1 MTDTLKLALD
11 YIERYP
17 ERYLFPIKAGS
28 KFPPLIKNN
37 LEDASNDPAQL
48 TQWAKKHPGCNW
60 GLAHAKSNV
69 LVVDVDTKPGKE
81 GEATFDGLDLIY
93 GFPPTEEN
101 RSPSGGRHLVYE
113 GRHIFALG
121 KNGFGLDIDSPNYS
135 LVPGS
140 IVGGVAYTSV
150 KAIPAAPAPPWF
162 YDVLGKAKERL
173 ADAGEAA
180 IELDQPANVEWAVD
194 FLIEDAEPAIEGSGG
209 DLQTCKI
216 AMNLRDRGISEPL
229 AYELMAEHYNP
240 RCEPPWDADDLRK
253 KVGNGYSYA
262 NQSKAGG
269 KTAEADFAGEE
280 IDISIIPTQG
290 EPDVI
295 AEEAQA
301 RAKPKRPT
309 VKILPGLLH
318 DAMDATQA
326 ILIKQAERQTNRN
339 GGSTIADQIFQ
350 RSGHLVR
357 LNRNLHLKRKGGRLV
372 PVDTRVVDGVVV
384 DAQYQEAK
392 ALTIREISAPW
403 LTTRL
408 GRSIEYVGPSAGKPG
423 KKPNLK
429 PKDVPPNLVKQLIGD
444 ETQWQFPPLFAII
457 EAPTL
462 RADGSVLSEP
472 GYDPASGMFFHP
484 GSTTFPK
491 INPNPSSAEGR
502 AALRFIDDELLSS
515 FPFQDAEGYEGVSRS
530 VALAMLL
537 TAPVR
542 RVLPTAPAFA
552 ADSNEPESG
561 KSELLKVGVA
571 LMTGR
576 EIAGH
581 PFSENEEERRKA
593 IGTAF
598 SEGRPALLFDNV
610 TSVIEGPSLEMA
622 LTMPVFEDRK
632 LGSHEGL
639 SAPTNTLMLFSANH
653 LSVGGNGM
661 STRILASRIVPT
673 KPLAKRFADGD
684 FRHENLIGW
693 VIENRPRLIAAVL
706 TALRAFILHGPKDV
720 KPTSR
725 FPEWS
730 RLIGNALVW
739 YGYPDPVRGGD
750 AVRRDDPVKEAQRE
764 IVREWRAIFG
774 YEPVTAAM
782 IKGRVEMRELIA
794 PNLKERTRV
803 DEISSKQTTGYVG
816 RLVGVGLD
824 LPYMVQRIPETST
837 RRDVIRWRL
846 VPTGSPDDFGDDDPE
861 LETLLYGARETKLD
875 HASKISRRFVSNAE
889 R

>member
-1 MTDTLKLALD
+1 VTDTLKIALD
-11 YIERYP
+11 YVERHP
-17 ERYLFPIKAGS
+17 NRFLFPIKADS
-28 KFPPLIKNN
+28 KFPPLLKRN
-37 LEDASNDPAQL
+37 LDDASNDPAQL
-48 TQWAKKHPGCNW
+48 TAWAKKYVGCNW
-60 GLAHAKSNV
+60 GVAHRRSDI
-69 LVVDVDTKPGKE
+69 LVVDIDQKPGKE
-81 GEATFDGLDLIY
+81 GERTFDDLDLDF
-93 GFPPTEEN
+93 GFPETEEN

-113 GRHIFALG
+113 GPHIFALG
-121 KNGFGLDIDSPNYS
+121 KNGFGKDIDSPNYS
-135 LVPGS
+135 LIPGS
-140 IVGGVAYTSV
+140 VVARREYVSV
-150 KAIPAAPAPPWF
+150 KAIPAAPAPSWF

-173 ADAGEAA
+173 ADAGEDA
-180 IELDQPANVEWAVD
+180 IELDQSANVAWAVD
-194 FLIEDAEPAIEGSGG
+194 FLTEDAEPAIEGSGG
-209 DLQTCKI
+209 DFQTVKI
-216 AMNLRDRGISEPL
+216 AMNLRDRGISEVL
-229 AYELMAEHYNP
+229 AFELMAEHYNP

-253 KVGNGYSYA
+253 KVDNGFTYA
-262 NQSKAGG
+262 NQSQAGG
-269 KTAEADFAGEE
+269 KTAEADFAEE
-280 IDISIIPTQG
+280 VIDVSIIPTQG
-290 EPDVI
+290 DPEVI
-295 AEEAQA
+295 AEEAEQ

-309 VKILPGLLH
+309 VKVLPGLLH

-326 ILIKQAERQTNRN
+326 ILLKQADRQTNKN

-357 LNRNLHLKRKGGRLV
+357 LNRNLHLKRKGGQLV

-392 ALTIREISAPW
+392 ALTIREINAPW
-403 LTTRL
+403 LATRL
-408 GRSIEYVGPSAGKPG
+408 GRAIEYLGPSAGKPG
-423 KKPNLK
+423 KKPILK

-444 ETQWQFPPLFAII
+444 ETQWQFPQLFAII

-462 RADGSVLSEP
+462 RADGSIMSEP
-472 GYDPASGMFFHP
+472 GYDPQSGMFFDP
-484 GSTTFPK
+484 GSTAFPK
-491 INPNPSSAEGR
+491 INPNPSAAEGR
-502 AALRFIDDELLSS
+502 EAVRYIDDEVLSS

-542 RVLPTAPAFA
+542 RILPTAPAFA

-561 KSELLKVGVA
+561 KSELLKAAVA

-622 LTMPVFEDRK
+622 LTMPIFEDRK

-673 KPLAKRFADGD
+673 KTLAQRLADGD
-684 FRHENLIGW
+684 FRHENLIDW
-693 VIENRPRLIAAVL
+693 IIENRPRLIASVL
-706 TALRAFILHGPKDV
+706 TALRAFILHGPNGA

-730 RLIGNALVW
+730 RLIAHALVW
-739 YGYPDPVRGGD
+739 YGYPDPVKGGD

-764 IVREWRAIFG
+764 VLREWRALFG
-774 YEPVTAAM
+774 YDRVSAAM
-782 IKGRVEMRELIA
+782 LFSSVEMREVIA
-794 PNLKERTRV
+794 GAKRIRAGEVSTQHIAAYAKNLE
-803 DEISSKQTTGYVG
+803 
-816 RLVGVGLD
+816 GVGLD
-824 LPYMVQRIPETST
+824 LPYKVQRVPDPSK
-837 RRDVIRWRL
+837 RRDIIRWEL
-846 VPTGSPDDFGDDDPE
+846 MPCGLPDDFEGDDPE
-861 LETLLYGARETKLD
+861 LDALLYGP
-875 HASKISRRFVSNAE
+875 AE
-889 R
+889 AN

>member
-1 MTDTLKLALD
+1 MTDTLKIALD
-11 YIERYP
+11 YIERHP
-17 ERYLFPIKAGS
+17 NRFLFPIKKFS
-28 KFPPLIKNN
+28 KFPPLIEDN
-37 LEDASNDPAQL
+37 LAAASNDPEQL
-48 TQWAKKHPGCNW
+48 TTWAKRYPGGCNW
-60 GLAHAKSNV
+60 GVAHRRSNI
-69 LVVDVDTKPGKE
+69 LVVDVDQKPGKE
-81 GEATFDGLDLIY
+81 GERTFDDLDLDY
-93 GFPPTEEN
+93 GFPETEEN

-113 GRHIFALG
+113 GKHIFALG
-121 KNGFGLDIDSPNYS
+121 KHGFGTDIDSPSYT
-135 LVPGS
+135 LIPGS
-140 IVGGVAYTSV
+140 IVAGKNGGEYVSV
-150 KAIPAAPAPPWF
+150 KAIPAASAPSWF
-162 YDVLGKAKERL
+162 YDVLGRAKERL

-180 IELDQPANVEWAVD
+180 IELDQAANVSWAVD
-194 FLIEDAEPAIEGSGG
+194 FLTEDAEPAIEGSSG
-209 DLQTCKI
+209 DLQTVKI
-216 AMNLRDRGISEPL
+216 AMNLRDRGISETL
-229 AYELMAEHYNP
+229 AYELMAQHYNP
-240 RCEPPWDADDLRK
+240 RCEPQWDADDLRR
-253 KVGNGYSYA
+253 KVENGFAYA
-262 NQSKAGG
+262 NQSQAGG
-269 KTAEADFAGEE
+269 KTAEADFAEE
-280 IDISIIPTQG
+280 GIDISIIPTQG
-290 EPDVI
+290 DPQAI
-295 AEEAQA
+295 AEEAEE

-309 VKILPGLLH
+309 VKVLPGLLH

-326 ILIKQAERQTNRN
+326 ILLKQADRQTNKN

-372 PVDTRVVDGVVV
+372 PVDTHVVDGVVV

-392 ALTIREISAPW
+392 ALTIREINAPW

-408 GRSIEYVGPSAGKPG
+408 GRAIEYLGPSVGRPKPG
-423 KKPNLK
+423 KKQNLTT
-429 PKDVPPNLVKQLIGD
+429 KDVPPNLVKQLIGD
-444 ETQWQFPPLFAII
+444 ETQWQFPSLFAII

-472 GYDPASGMFFHP
+472 GYDPQSGMFFDP
-484 GSTTFPK
+484 GSTIFPK
-491 INPNPSSAEGR
+491 INQNPSAAEGR
-502 AALRFIDDELLSS
+502 AAIRYIDDEVLSS

-530 VALAMLL
+530 VALGMLL
-537 TAPVR
+537 TAPIR
-542 RVLPTAPAFA
+542 RTLPTAPAFA

-561 KSELLKVGVA
+561 KSELLKAAVA

-673 KPLAKRFADGD
+673 KPLAQRFADGD
-684 FRHENLIGW
+684 FKHENLIGW
-693 VIENRPRLIAAVL
+693 IIESRPRLIAAVL
-706 TALRAFILHGPKDV
+706 TALRAFILHGPKGG

-730 RLIGNALVW
+730 RLIASALVW

-764 IVREWRAIFG
+764 VVREWRALFG
-774 YEPVTAAM
+774 YERVTAAM
-782 IKGRVEMRELIA
+782 IRSSAEMRDAVA
-794 PNLKERTRV
+794 PNMKERTRV
-803 DEISSKQTTGYVG
+803 DEISSKQITGYVKT
-816 RLVGVGLD
+816 LEGVGLD
-824 LPYMVQRIPETST
+824 LPYKVQRVPDSSK
-837 RRDVIRWRL
+837 RRDILRWEL
-846 VPTGSPDDFGDDDPE
+846 VRTNIPDDFEDDDPE
-861 LETLLYGARETKLD
+861 LDALLYGP
-875 HASKISRRFVSNAE
+875 AE
-889 R
+889 VR